1 MAEIIENVG
10 MVYRLLYQS
19 LISDRQHGV
28 LCDTYSEVPVV
39 VQYTLLLKLREL
51 GTCN

>member
-1 MAEIIENVG
+1 MENVG

-19 LISDRQHGV
+19 LVSPKKQEIEHHA
-28 LCDTYSEVPVV
+28 YSEVPVV

-51 GTCN
+51 GTCNWTY